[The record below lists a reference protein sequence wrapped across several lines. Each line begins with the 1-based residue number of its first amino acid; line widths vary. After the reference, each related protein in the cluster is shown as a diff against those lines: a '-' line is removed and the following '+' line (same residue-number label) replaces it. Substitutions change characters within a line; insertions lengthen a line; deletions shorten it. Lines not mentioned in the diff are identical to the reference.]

1 MIALRVEG
9 STRAFSRRLSVNIST
24 NVDVTL
30 PSCVEL
36 LCILFW
42 VALISCT
49 RQGAVREARVKAIL
63 SVVSMYGSNSFF
75 DSLDSSK
82 IASRYTVEPH
92 TLVCFLLLLAKRA
105 SIVKSAEEST
115 ESNKLSESRLITAA
129 TC

>member
-24 NVDVTL
+24 SVDVTL

-42 VALISCT
+42 VALINCT

-63 SVVSMYGSNSFF
+63 SVVSMYGNNSFF
-75 DSLDSSK
+75 DSLE

-105 SIVKSAEEST
+105 SIVKSEEEST